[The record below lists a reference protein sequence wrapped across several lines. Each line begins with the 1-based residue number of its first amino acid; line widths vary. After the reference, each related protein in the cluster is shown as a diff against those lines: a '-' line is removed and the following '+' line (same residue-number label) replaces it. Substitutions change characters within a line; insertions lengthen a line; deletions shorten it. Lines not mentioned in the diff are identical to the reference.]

1 VKLDQIRWDSVAKI
15 GAGVLLAVAI
25 ATSLP
30 SLLGSDQPEPLEP
43 DVGLPLAAPPPPAPP
58 VAPPSAKPANLKKHM
73 PRKKPARRH
82 RHRPPHKPKP
92 SDGSGSG
99 PLVAVVPVPAVPSGF
114 AEDFGF
120 ERP

>member
-15 GAGVLLAVAI
+15 GACGLLAVAI

-30 SLLGSDQPEPLEP
+30 SLLGSDQPKPLEP
-43 DVGLPLAAPPPPAPP
+43 DVGLPQAALPPP
-58 VAPPSAKPANLKKHM
+58 VAPAPQPAPEPVKPKKQK

-82 RHRPPHKPKP
+82 LHRHEQKRDEAPSTAPIVAMGVAPIPP
-92 SDGSGSG
+92 SGS
-99 PLVAVVPVPAVPSGF
+99 V
-114 AEDFGF
+114 EDFGF